1 MVSFKNLPSPLHML
15 VADSGGY
22 FPLSRVTEYCCLS
35 LSGATVPAWIDHMP
49 ESRGVGIR
57 GSPAG
62 AHFLQL

>member
-1 MVSFKNLPSPLHML
+1 ML
-15 VADSGGY
+15 VADSDGY
-22 FPLSRVTEYCCLS
+22 FPLGRVTEYCCLS